1 MKNFKII
8 AKTIML
14 AVATM
19 LTCTAMAQEA
29 GYSIDLHLYNGGD
42 HVSLRWYPQDYTEYW
57 KGCEN
62 GFIVQRREKGATSW
76 TDLSKLLPA
85 PYTEF
90 EKMGNEDDNALMVG
104 FMSHY
109 DEVMKQ
115 MEGDS
120 IEGDSE
126 ADGTIAAKEY
136 KNPESLAMTYG
147 MALIACELDTNLAK
161 MGALYY
167 MDKNVI
173 SNKTYEYRVVSS
185 NKKDDPKARVVA
197 VDMNVRTS
205 LPKPG
210 DIKFETNGDK
220 VYFEWDITTLQDV
233 YAGYILERSEDG
245 KTFHRV
251 NKDPIVHIF
260 ADDKFKN
267 LCSHRD
273 SLPQCDKEYFYRL
286 RGLTNFG
293 VTGPVSNPVKVSV
306 ECEYQVEVFIDS
318 VKVNDKN
325 VADIQWSVKN
335 PANQKITGFN
345 VQRVSKLDIDPTDV
359 KSAFTTINKSLLS
372 PKSRSYK
379 DPQTDMT
386 NYYRVVA
393 YGKKES
399 EYAVSNVVFA
409 HQIDSVP
416 PAPPTGLTGEIDS
429 AGVVRIRWKAN
440 EEPDIMAYR
449 VFYANDSNDVFI
461 GCSDTFLTTPYYTD
475 TIFLGSLTNEIYYK
489 VLALDKNFNQ
499 SELSHALK
507 LEKPDTIPPAKAV
520 FISVKQDS
528 TRTMWVKWENSP
540 STDVQRVELYRK
552 NISDSNWDLL
562 QSWEGDSLVEI
573 YEDHGFNGSII
584 QYRLVTY
591 DKSNNSTPSESVPVK
606 GKAEA
611 IEVIN
616 NMKLTRTDDGA
627 LSISWDK
634 MSYNIIKYY
643 IYRVED
649 DKKPLLKITLPGN
662 ERTYK
667 DDSVKKGSR
676 YKYIVRPITNIPAKS
691 VSTEEIMY

>member
-1 MKNFKII
+1 M
-8 AKTIML
+8 
-14 AVATM
+14 
-19 LTCTAMAQEA
+19 
-29 GYSIDLHLYNGGD
+29 
-42 HVSLRWYPQDYTEYW
+42 
-57 KGCEN
+57 
-62 GFIVQRREKGATSW
+62 
-76 TDLSKLLPA
+76 
-85 PYTEF
+85 
-90 EKMGNEDDNALMVG
+90 
-104 FMSHY
+104 
-109 DEVMKQ
+109 
-115 MEGDS
+115 
-120 IEGDSE
+120 
-126 ADGTIAAKEY
+126 
-136 KNPESLAMTYG
+136 
-147 MALIACELDTNLAK
+147 
-161 MGALYY
+161 
-167 MDKNVI
+167 
-173 SNKTYEYRVVSS
+173 
-185 NKKDDPKARVVA
+185 
-197 VDMNVRTS
+197 
-205 LPKPG
+205 
-210 DIKFETNGDK
+210 
-220 VYFEWDITTLQDV
+220 
-233 YAGYILERSEDG
+233 
-245 KTFHRV
+245 
-251 NKDPIVHIF
+251 
-260 ADDKFKN
+260 
-267 LCSHRD
+267 
-273 SLPQCDKEYFYRL
+273 
-286 RGLTNFG
+286 
-293 VTGPVSNPVKVSV
+293 
-306 ECEYQVEVFIDS
+306 
-318 VKVNDKN
+318 
-325 VADIQWSVKN
+325 
-335 PANQKITGFN
+335 
-345 VQRVSKLDIDPTDV
+345 
-359 KSAFTTINKSLLS
+359 
-372 PKSRSYK
+372 
-379 DPQTDMT
+379 
-386 NYYRVVA
+386 
-393 YGKKES
+393 
-399 EYAVSNVVFA
+399 
-409 HQIDSVP
+409 
-416 PAPPTGLTGEIDS
+416 
-429 AGVVRIRWKAN
+429 
-440 EEPDIMAYR
+440 
-449 VFYANDSNDVFI
+449 FI

-662 ERTYK
+662 ERTYT